1 MIQTIN
7 LTINGKRYTHE
18 VEPRL
23 LLIHYLREVVGLT
36 GPHVGCETSLCGA
49 CTVEIGGNAIKSCT
63 MFAVQADG
71 ENVLTIEGLATGGKL
86 HKMQE
91 AFWNEHGAQCGFCTP
106 GMIMASKQILD
117 RNPDPSEEEIREGLE
132 GNICRCTGYQHIVN
146 AVKAAARAAGV

>member
-1 MIQTIN
+1 MNIN
-7 LTINGKRYTHE
+7 LSINGNSYSHE

-36 GPHVGCETSLCGA
+36 GPHIGCETSLCGA
-49 CTVEIGGNAIKSCT
+49 CTVEVDGKAIKSCT

-71 ENVLTIEGLATGGKL
+71 ARITTIEGLAVNGKL
-86 HKMQE
+86 HAMQE

-117 RNPDPSEEEIREGLE
+117 RNPNPTDEEIRMGLE
-132 GNICRCTGYQHIVN
+132 GNVCRCTGYQHIVN
-146 AVKAAARAAGV
+146 AVRAAAKAGAA